1 MEIKW
6 LDKNNKFG
14 IVTFH
19 KTTITMNVTIMRY
32 FESAYKVRVGINDS
46 NEIVLSPIDKNIAL
60 RNEISESQLFN
71 IETRKSFSRISNK
84 ELAKMISSYLNVD
97 FSKSPIKYNALWD
110 DKHNVLIIKERI
122 N

>member
-46 NEIVLSPIDKNIAL
+46 KEIVLSAL
-60 RNEISESQLFN
+60 THTPKISPVVAFIPDGTSME
-71 IETRKSFSRISNK
+71 
-84 ELAKMISSYLNVD
+84 
-97 FSKSPIKYNALWD
+97 
-110 DKHNVLIIKERI
+110 
-122 N
+122 